1 MCSGREARLGFGLLF
16 IVCLVI
22 FSSGCEDK
30 KEGIALKAGEQHSVE
45 FEGKTGDVLSINWE
59 ASGSIMWQLIDDNST
74 KVPGNPQ
81 HIIGYELKG
90 ENSIEIHQNATYE
103 LVFENIG
110 TKEITL
116 ELEWAIK

>member
-1 MCSGREARLGFGLLF
+1 MGFGF
-16 IVCLVI
+16 FLVLGLAV
-22 FSSGCEDK
+22 FSSGCEER
-30 KEGIALKAGEQHSVE
+30 KEGITMEAGEQHSVE
-45 FEGKTGDVLSINWE
+45 FQGRTGDVLSMKWE
-59 ASGSIMWQLIDDNST
+59 ASGSIMWQLIDDNAT
-74 KVPGNPQ
+74 IVPGIPQ

-90 ENSIEIHQNATYE
+90 DNTIEIHQNATYT